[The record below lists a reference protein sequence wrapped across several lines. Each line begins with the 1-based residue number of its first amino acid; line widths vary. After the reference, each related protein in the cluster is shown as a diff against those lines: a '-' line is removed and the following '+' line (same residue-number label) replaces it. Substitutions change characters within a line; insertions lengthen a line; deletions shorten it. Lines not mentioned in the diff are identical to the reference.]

1 MLWKSLDIGHLYQGQ
16 SMVICILKCE
26 TNHRKLLS
34 GNNLT
39 LVMAIK
45 VNNGHTYLND
55 KTIANDVLEIF

>member
-26 TNHRKLLS
+26 TNQRKLLS

-45 VNNGHTYLND
+45 VNNAHTYLNV
-55 KTIANDVLEIF
+55 KQTHNKSCS